1 MTHILTDSPASLRER
16 MHFLDGTLLR
26 LQHWTRSQPI
36 LYRLTLGT
44 RLLLAVAFIPTGM
57 VKLLGYRF
65 TTMDPTTPIGGFFE
79 TLYRSGPYWH
89 FLGASQILAGVLV
102 LNAATATLGA
112 VIFAPIILNIFV
124 ITLSYDFGGTPVI
137 TGLMVLAT
145 LYLLAWDY
153 DRLRGMFGFDEQP
166 APRPL
171 PQPTLSGPAERAMYV
186 VGAVAGLGLFTGLRG
201 LFFSGIWNLLF
212 LAAALAS
219 ALGAAWLGLAHRHSP
234 TLPSSSNP

>member
-1 MTHILTDSPASLRER
+1 
-16 MHFLDGTLLR
+16 MHAIDVLLSR

-44 RLLLAVAFIPTGM
+44 RLLLAAAFIPTGM

-65 TTMDPTTPIGGFFE
+65 TTMDPATPLGGFFE

-89 FLGASQILAGVLV
+89 FLGASQILAGVLI

-124 ITLSYDFGGTPVI
+124 ITLSYDFRGTPVI
-137 TGLMVLAT
+137 AGLMVLAT

-153 DRLRGMFGFDEQP
+153 DRLRGILGLDARESP
-166 APRPL
+166 LGSPL
-171 PQPTLSGPAERAMYV
+171 PQPALSGPAERAVYV

-201 LFFSGIWNLLF
+201 LFFSGTWNVLF
-212 LAAALAS
+212 LAVSLAS
-219 ALGAAWLGLAHRHSP
+219 ALGAAWLGLAHRRSP
-234 TLPSSSNP
+234 VHPSSSIP

>member
-1 MTHILTDSPASLRER
+1 MNI
-16 MHFLDGTLLR
+16 LDGVLSR
-26 LQHWTRSQPI
+26 LQRWIRSQSI

-65 TTMDPTTPIGGFFE
+65 TTMDPATPLGGFFE

-89 FLGASQILAGVLV
+89 FLGASQILAGLLV

-112 VIFAPIILNIFV
+112 VIFAPIVLNIFV
-124 ITLSYDFGGTPVI
+124 ITLSYDFRGTPVI

-153 DRLRGMFGFDEQP
+153 DRLRGILGLD
-166 APRPL
+166 ARDSLLASPL
-171 PQPTLSGPAERAMYV
+171 PQPKLSGPAERAMYI
-186 VGAVAGLGLFTGLRG
+186 VGAAAGLGLFTGLRG
-201 LFFSGIWNLLF
+201 LFFSGTWNLLF
-212 LAAALAS
+212 LAASLAS
-219 ALGAAWLGLAHRHSP
+219 ALGAAWLGLAHRRSP
-234 TLPSSSNP
+234 THPSSSVP